1 MYFQYLFK
9 RINIHA
15 GLQLLR
21 SYALF
26 KGDKKYQNEAIKRY
40 YDDIQLYPFHKTELL
55 RLINELEIEGDAVR
69 EAMIT
74 SFKRAKDTGIM
85 TEQEAADFVILEL
98 NGDGDKSRD
107 LADKLAK
114 RALACS
120 STSARRERS

>member
-1 MYFQYLFK
+1 M
-9 RINIHA
+9 A
-15 GLQLLR
+15 GR

-55 RLINELEIEGDAVR
+55 RLIDELEIEGDAVR

-114 RALACS
+114 KAVKRI
-120 STSARRERS
+120 R